1 MGKFD
6 QLRAIKIIQY
16 SVQWSTLNWSKYYNL
31 FGFDH
36 ESKTIL
42 MIDFDW
48 IINNEYKFQSNFDPV
63 LETEKKCIKSIP
75 YPDLRKLVQCIIY
88 KSFKTCILLL
98 LLKKSKNHCYHHYY
112 RSQINQ
118 LLLSNWQRQFNVL
131 PWIAKG

>member
-63 LETEKKCIKSIP
+63 LETEQKTWLNALNQFP
-75 YPDLRKLVQCIIY
+75 TRIY
-88 KSFKTCILLL
+88 ESWY
-98 LLKKSKNHCYHHYY
+98 N
-112 RSQINQ
+112 
-118 LLLSNWQRQFNVL
+118 
-131 PWIAKG
+131 A